1 MLGVFSN
8 KFSFIAIGSNRVDRL
23 KWAKVGRRMTP
34 LHSLYWDCEQL
45 FYSQL
50 AIVETNNVNCLSFPQ
65 SLANIFWGLFE
76 WKKSTIPVRFIDMGK
91 HMYLNQGFHQVKF
104 KDKIRQKCTYLPDSL
119 PVIATIFTPSY
130 SLLSNLKQK
139 FGTRACRGLEWTFR
153 IEF

>member
-104 KDKIRQKCTYLPDSL
+104 NDTNPTKVYLFTGYTPDFRYYLYTLLFPITEFKAKIWNSDLWGP
-119 PVIATIFTPSY
+119 
-130 SLLSNLKQK
+130 
-139 FGTRACRGLEWTFR
+139 
-153 IEF
+153 